1 MEDFH
6 FPRAV
11 DAVGDVLAAG
21 WCCALCSVCRASSRL
36 AGEVGGRPTSLACSA
51 GQPPACSWVRPEKSK
66 SRWWSSCVGGNRLL
80 QWSLHTHWWDL
91 CLIFFCD
98 LKWEFWISNTLVSCI
113 LICCKMEGMGHI
125 FTLQSLL
132 QVNSSKHHHC
142 SLTRTPEGNQ
152 RCPRFY
158 SDHGTTTSTN
168 SSSSEL
174 SQFVKDWRRGLTT
187 QRSQQLLLNP
197 QAPTAPTCET

>member
-1 MEDFH
+1 MSKTGKVEKPVVIELRGWQPAPTVIITHTLVRSLFDFLLR
-6 FPRAV
+6 FK
-11 DAVGDVLAAG
+11 VGILN
-21 WCCALCSVCRASSRL
+21 
-36 AGEVGGRPTSLACSA
+36 
-51 GQPPACSWVRPEKSK
+51 Q
-66 SRWWSSCVGGNRLL
+66 
-80 QWSLHTHWWDL
+80 QY
-91 CLIFFCD
+91 
-98 LKWEFWISNTLVSCI
+98 LVSCI
-113 LICCKMEGMGHI
+113 LICCKMERMGHI